1 MRRALKIC
9 LACLCALF
17 VVLAMGLA
25 WLYFDTQGL
34 PNTESLAQFA
44 PTGTRHATDD
54 PCFKNSSFALP
65 FELIGH
71 NLDSALYAAE
81 IPEYRAADPLP
92 DYLEIITLH
101 KPVSVALS
109 ARIART
115 MLYKSTNSFVRHI
128 SEIRVE
134 VQLERRF
141 SGRELFTI
149 FANQLF
155 LGDNIIGVECASQ
168 HYFHKEPN
176 QLLISEA
183 AFIAGLAKHPSY
195 YSPYAHP
202 DRALQRRNEV
212 IDAMAHKYLIS
223 GPEAAAA
230 KATPLVVE
238 TD

>member
-9 LACLCALF
+9 LACLGALF
-17 VVLAMGLA
+17 VVLAIGFA

-34 PNTESLAQFA
+34 PSVESLAQFA
-44 PTGTRHATDD
+44 PAGTTHATD
-54 PCFKNSSFALP
+54 PCLKNSSIALP

-71 NLDSALYAAE
+71 NLNSALYAAE
-81 IPEYRAADPLP
+81 IPEYRPADPLP

-109 ARIART
+109 AHIART
-115 MLYKSTNSFVRHI
+115 MLCKPTNSLVRHI

-141 SGRELFTI
+141 SGLELFTI
-149 FANQLF
+149 FANRLY

-168 HYFHKEPN
+168 RYFHKEPN
-176 QLLISEA
+176 QLLIGEA
-183 AFIAGLAKHPSY
+183 AFIAGLARHPSY

-223 GPEAAAA
+223 GTEAAAA